1 MYEGGLKAQLYH
13 TAQGKRSDT
22 LGSHMHV
29 GKRSQATLRVRAMR
43 IVSYFEHG
51 WLG

>member
-1 MYEGGLKAQLYH
+1 MHEDGLKAQLSR
-13 TAQGKRSDT
+13 TAQGKHRDT

-43 IVSYFEHG
+43 IVFFEHG
-51 WLG
+51 LQG